1 MGEADNKTWRSKVLK
16 HLNKIE
22 KKKLIKDAKNER
34 IIAKRHFKSAG
45 ELFEAIGMWKHAAS
59 CFFTA
64 KDYDKAAQIFEHLG
78 QYGQAAECY
87 MEINELKKAAK
98 LYEKANIITKSIE
111 CYEASGE
118 WEQLLHC
125 LHRNK
130 DFFKQEERQSL
141 INKYVPVALNSLY
154 KLYSQEDEDNE
165 LDEENKGKMQE
176 MKIKLKYQ
184 KKVDVIREEDEDND
198 DEYDEET
205 IDDNENA

>member
-1 MGEADNKTWRSKVLK
+1 
-16 HLNKIE
+16 
-22 KKKLIKDAKNER
+22 
-34 IIAKRHFKSAG
+34 
-45 ELFEAIGMWKHAAS
+45 
-59 CFFTA
+59 
-64 KDYDKAAQIFEHLG
+64 
-78 QYGQAAECY
+78 
-87 MEINELKKAAK
+87 MEIDELKKAAK
-98 LYEKANIITKSIE
+98 LYEKANLITKSIE

-130 DFFKQEERQSL
+130 EFFRQEERQSL

-184 KKVDVIREEDEDND
+184 KKVDVIAEEDEDQD
-198 DEYDEET
+198 DEDEET
-205 IDDNENA
+205 IREGNIDDNEN